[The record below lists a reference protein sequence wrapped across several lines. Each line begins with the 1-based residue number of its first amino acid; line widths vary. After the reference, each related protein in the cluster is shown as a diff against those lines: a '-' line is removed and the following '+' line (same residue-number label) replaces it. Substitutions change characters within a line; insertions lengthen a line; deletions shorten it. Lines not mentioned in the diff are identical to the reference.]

1 MAQPKKP
8 KKAQPKRLGSR
19 PQARTAK
26 ALKRKNKPAPHVPY
40 AARPAK
46 APIEELRP
54 DEIVKTRIPSEF
66 EPARADKIVATLLEG
81 VSRSEF
87 EPARADKIVATLLE
101 GVSRSRVQKALD
113 LGMVKVNGQPADRR
127 TVLNPGDAIE
137 VALPS
142 PGEPT
147 ARPVKMTIEVLFEDA
162 HIIAVNKPAGLL
174 THPVQG
180 SDEVSIVH
188 GLLHYTKGKLAPA
201 GGAPRPGVVHRLDRE
216 TSGVIVLAK
225 TDKAYHALVAQFAAR
240 TAKKEYLAL
249 VDKAPR
255 LLSGVINANIDRHR
269 TVRVRMAV
277 REDGREAITDWR
289 VEEKYGVDAA
299 LVRAF
304 PHTGRTHQ
312 IRVHLAHITHPILGD
327 RTYGKF
333 DVPTYTGWPMPRV
346 MLHAHKLT
354 LAHPQTG
361 KPLTITVEPPKDF
374 LELKEWLAKKFGRKP
389 YLLPA

>member
-1 MAQPKKP
+1 MANPKKP

-26 ALKRKNKPAPHVPY
+26 ALKRKEKPAPHVPY

-46 APIEELRP
+46 APVEEVRP
-54 DEIVKTRIPSEF
+54 DEIFKTRIPSEF
-66 EPARADKIVATLLEG
+66 EPARADKIIATLL
-81 VSRSEF
+81 
-87 EPARADKIVATLLE
+87 D

-113 LGMVKVNGQPADRR
+113 LGMVKVNGQTADCR
-127 TVLNPGDAIE
+127 TLLNPGDAIE

-147 ARPVKMTIEVLFEDA
+147 ARPVKMALEVLFEDA

-225 TDKAYHALVAQFAAR
+225 TDKAYHALVAQFAER
-240 TAKKEYLAL
+240 TAQKEYLAL

-289 VEEKYGVDAA
+289 VEEKYGVEAA

-333 DVPTYTGWPMPRV
+333 DVPSYAGWPMPRV

-354 LAHPQTG
+354 LTHPQTG

-374 LELKEWLAKKFGRKP
+374 QELKEWLAKKFGRKS